1 MSLKEKG
8 GFFLTR
14 ACCLINVGHLT
25 KQENKHNSAITEQS
39 TAESVL
45 ASIMHIFSFVEW
57 GLSVW
62 IYMDSLF
69 VQVSLHLENK
79 CFILPLLLEKSFFF
93 LRCRCLLLAK
103 YHSSCY
109 PSFSALIICH
119 HMMCLVSCI
128 SRF

>member
-93 LRCRCLLLAK
+93 YVADVFFWQ
-103 YHSSCY
+103 STT
-109 PSFSALIICH
+109 ALVTR
-119 HMMCLVSCI
+119 LSQL
-128 SRF
+128 

>member
-25 KQENKHNSAITEQS
+25 KQENKHNSATEQS

-57 GLSVW
+57 GLFDA
-62 IYMDSLF
+62 DS
-69 VQVSLHLENK
+69 SN
-79 CFILPLLLEKSFFF
+79 S
-93 LRCRCLLLAK
+93 
-103 YHSSCY
+103 
-109 PSFSALIICH
+109 ICH
-119 HMMCLVSCI
+119 SHMYHYLERAAVQHLGLNTAWLVVLRDKI
-128 SRF
+128 TL

>member
-57 GLSVW
+57 GLFDA
-62 IYMDSLF
+62 DS
-69 VQVSLHLENK
+69 SN
-79 CFILPLLLEKSFFF
+79 S
-93 LRCRCLLLAK
+93 
-103 YHSSCY
+103 
-109 PSFSALIICH
+109 ICH
-119 HMMCLVSCI
+119 SHMYHYLERAAVQHLGLNTAWLVVLRDKI
-128 SRF
+128 TL